1 MLTRVERT
9 LAFEHI
15 IRILF
20 DQQGDTPL
28 VLALQQ
34 NGILDP
40 TTIINLHHKDIH
52 HLQYNDD
59 QGVECPVPPGHVLL

>member
-1 MLTRVERT
+1 MLTRAERT

-40 TTIINLHHKDIH
+40 TTSHHQ
-52 HLQYNDD
+52 LTP
-59 QGVECPVPPGHVLL
+59 QGYPPLAV